1 MNKDSLFILGAG
13 GHAKV
18 IIDLIKLVGYEIN
31 GLYDDNP
38 NLVKMVDVWG
48 VTFLGPIDPG
58 IKGGAIIAIGNNQS
72 RYKIYNI
79 NSNLI
84 WKSFIHPNAILSKDV
99 EIGEGSV
106 VMAGAIIQSG
116 AKIGKH
122 CIINSGACVDHDC
135 IIGDFVHIA
144 PNCSLA
150 GGVVIG
156 EGTLIGIGS
165 TVIQNIKIG
174 QWSII
179 GAGSLVIH
187 DQPDYCT
194 SFGSPAK
201 PIRCNNEK

>member
-18 IIDLIKLVGYEIN
+18 IVDLIKLIGYEIN
-31 GLYDDNP
+31 GLYDDNLS
-38 NLVKMVDVWG
+38 LVNMVDLQG
-48 VTFLGPIDPG
+48 VKFLGPMNPE
-58 IKGGAIIAIGNNQS
+58 IKGSAIIAIGDNKS
-72 RYKIYNI
+72 RYKLSNVH
-79 NSNLI
+79 SNLD
-84 WKSFIHPNAILSKDV
+84 WKSFVHPNAIVSEDI
-99 EIGEGSV
+99 EIGAGSV

-150 GGVVIG
+150 GGIVIG

-165 TVIQNIKIG
+165 TIVQNIKIG

-179 GAGSLVIH
+179 GAGSVVIH
-187 DQPDYCT
+187 DQPDHCT

-201 PIRCNNEK
+201 PIRYNNE